1 MTKYSHIIERM
12 TLEQKATLVSAGG
25 GWSKITAGESEI
37 SGLAFSDGRFGVK
50 VAQGLKYHGAPATR
64 FPAPINMARTWNTPL
79 VARVADDIGNEARSL
94 GVNALTTPEG
104 GVITGVSSDMTDRF
118 SEDPYLSGRM
128 LTAYVRGIE
137 YNKAMATVSYAS
149 AAVSTE
155 FASNEQSV
163 REVALMPYE
172 MAIKDGK
179 PSAVKVCDGFY
190 GDSHVCE
197 SKHLMSGILKTEW
210 KNDGII
216 SVPDDGRVS
225 IVKALAEGA
234 DLFRSENAAEEAQK
248 IVKMVQRHKK
258 LAEDVEDGVA
268 TPYQLEAAVARGE
281 ALSEKLLDE
290 VVEKLLGAADE
301 KHMKDIPV
309 PESYASYPFNHPVMF
324 EERKHAATAYE
335 AAYESIVLLKNEG
348 VLPIDD
354 QKKVAFLGDYLF
366 CDLCDVNA
374 DGSFVALENESTVK
388 QISKSG
394 LNVIGCYRG
403 YERGA
408 TSAEQAKLL
417 ADAKTIA
424 VAADVVVVYVGD
436 LGNERSNGSIPSYQR
451 EFIRRIKEST
461 NAKIVAVCL
470 GNGLA
475 DMSWDTLCDAVIL
488 AGDPGQA
495 GAKALLKVING
506 TVNPSA
512 KLTVS
517 VCDDKIPVDADGG
530 LYGYRMC
537 QAENIKERYPFGY
550 GLSYTKFEY
559 KDLKVTKRG
568 VGFTLKNVGE
578 VAGAEI
584 AQLYV
589 GKMDSEVT
597 KAKKQLRGFKK
608 IYLEPGESVH
618 VEIPFDSRAFRYY
631 NTDTNS
637 WEIEGGK
644 YQVMVGASAR
654 HMKLFN
660 EIDIATSGAKPPV
673 VKKVTSRT
681 QPAMIKRTEKIFSG
695 KALGNAIAAT
705 IWAVFFWLLM
715 PLYGLIVS
723 APFYELLSALG
734 ATRGM
739 MMLCDFVVL
748 TLLFCVSAAIALYGI
763 KNLTQMVKKHTY
775 EVVNPAVITVKE
787 NDTYLPDA
795 EHPADAERFHFDD
808 AVANTSIDDVDEE
821 VSADVDEAQANEPSL
836 ASKETE
842 PSEEARK
849 YMCVSHTTMDTL
861 NAGANSIVNALSRYV
876 VARGIIVNDDE
887 IKRLFAAVCSS
898 RVIVLRNSDALGAR
912 LTLKAMSECFGF
924 NIAFI
929 NVGADDE
936 RISFSSSDGS
946 AGIVDAVNVAIE
958 QPEKPTFTVIC
969 GKNTEDACEFLGD
982 IINYSGLGNAEY
994 RMVMGKDKARSV
1006 KLPSNLWFV
1015 MLVSDEINVRTGNAC
1030 VSLLHATFN
1039 KLVNVNDVML
1049 GLGEEK
1055 AVLDLYPMTQR
1066 VLADVT
1072 AREREAN
1079 YLSEKYWRK
1088 IDKLEEY
1095 MAQRAGFTIG
1105 NKLYNAM
1112 EKYSAVCIGAGADP
1126 EQAMD
1131 SVISSLLLT
1140 QLNSEDASK
1149 LGGEE
1154 TLSEFM
1160 DSVFGADKD
1169 DRCREILRL
1178 KGIK

>member
-1 MTKYSHIIERM
+1 M

-25 GWSKITAGESEI
+25 GWNKITAGESEI
-37 SGLAFSDGRFGVK
+37 SALAFSDGRYGVN
-50 VAQGLKYHGAPATR
+50 VAPGLKYHGAPTTR

-94 GVNALTTPEG
+94 GVNALTTPEA
-104 GVITGVSSDMTDRF
+104 GVITGVSSDSTDRF

-137 YNKAMATVSYAS
+137 YNKAMATVDYAS

-155 FASNEQSV
+155 FASNEQTM

-179 PSAVKVCDGFY
+179 PSAVQVADGFY

-197 SKHLMSGILKTEW
+197 SRHLMSGILKTEW
-210 KNDGII
+210 KYVGII
-216 SVPDDGRVS
+216 SVPDDGKVS
-225 IVKALAEGA
+225 IVNAVSEGA
-234 DLFRSENAAEEAQK
+234 NIFRSEKAAEEAQK
-248 IVKMVQRHKK
+248 IVKMVQKHKK
-258 LAEDVEDGVA
+258 LSEDVEDGVA
-268 TPYQLEAAVARGE
+268 TPYQLEAAVKRGE

-290 VVEKLLGAADE
+290 IVEKLLGAADE
-301 KHMKDIPV
+301 KHMKDIPM

-335 AAYESIVLLKNEG
+335 AACESIVMLKNEG
-348 VLPIDD
+348 VLPIDEH
-354 QKKVAFLGDYLF
+354 KKVAFFGDYLF
-366 CDLCDVNA
+366 CDLSDVNA
-374 DGSFVALENESTVK
+374 NGSFVALENESTVK
-388 QISKSG
+388 QIAKSG
-394 LNVIGCYRG
+394 LDVIGCYRG

-408 TSAEQAKLL
+408 SAIDQVRLL
-417 ADAKTIA
+417 EDAKTIA
-424 VAADVVVVYVGD
+424 ISADVVVIYVGD
-436 LGNERSNGSIPSYQR
+436 LGGEGYMGSVPGYQR
-451 EFIRRIKEST
+451 DFIRKIKEST

-470 GNGLA
+470 GNGLN
-475 DMSWDTLCDAVIL
+475 DMSWTDLCDAVLL

-517 VCDDKIPVDADGG
+517 VCDDKIPMDVDGG

-537 QAENIKERYPFGY
+537 QVENIKERYPFGF
-550 GLSYTKFEY
+550 GLSYTEFEY

-597 KAKKQLRGFKK
+597 KARKQLRGFKK

-631 NTDTNS
+631 NTDTDS

-654 HMKLFN
+654 HMKLFK
-660 EIDIATSGAKPPV
+660 EIEIATSGAKPPV

-681 QPAMIKRTEKIFSG
+681 QPAMIKRTERVFSG

-705 IWAVFFWLLM
+705 IWAVFFWLLI
-715 PLYGLIVS
+715 PLYGLFVS
-723 APFYELLSALG
+723 APFYAILDELG

-739 MMLCDFVVL
+739 MMLCDVIIL
-748 TLLFCVSAAIALYGI
+748 TLLFCVGAIIALYGI
-763 KNLTQMVKKHTY
+763 KNITQMIKKRTY
-775 EVVNPAVITVKE
+775 EVVNPAVVTVKA
-787 NDTYLPDA
+787 NDTYMPDA
-795 EHPADAERFHFDD
+795 THSADAERFHFDD
-808 AVANTSIDDVDEE
+808 AAVSTDIDDADEDFL
-821 VSADVDEAQANEPSL
+821 ANDEGAAQEAAEAP
-836 ASKETE
+836 A
-842 PSEEARK
+842 EEQKDEGTGVRK
-849 YMCVSHTTMDTL
+849 YTCVSHTTMETL
-861 NAGANSIVNALSRYV
+861 NAGAGSVANALAKYV
-876 VARGIIVNDDE
+876 SARGIIVSDDE
-887 IKRLFAAVCSS
+887 VKRLFAAVCAS
-898 RVIVLRNSDALGAR
+898 RVIVLRNSNAIGAR
-912 LTLKAMSECFGF
+912 LTLKAMSECLGF
-924 NIAFI
+924 NTAFI
-929 NVGADDE
+929 NVSADDE
-936 RISFSSSDGS
+936 HISFSSSEGS
-946 AGIVDAVNVAIE
+946 MGIVDAVNVAIE
-958 QPEKPTFTVIC
+958 QPEKPTIAVIC
-969 GKNTEDACEFLGD
+969 GKDTDDACEFLGD
-982 IINYSGLGNAEY
+982 VINYSGLGNAEY
-994 RMVMGKDKARSV
+994 RMAMGKDKVRSV

-1015 MLVSDEINVRTGNAC
+1015 LLASDEINVRTGSAC
-1030 VSLLHATFN
+1030 VSTIHPTFN
-1039 KLVNVNDVML
+1039 KLVNVSDVML

-1055 AVLDLYPMTQR
+1055 EVLDFYPMTQR
-1066 VLADVT
+1066 VLADIT
-1072 AREREAN
+1072 AREREEN

-1095 MAQRAGFTIG
+1095 LSQRVGFTIG
-1105 NKLYNAM
+1105 NKLCNAM
-1112 EKYSAVCIGAGADP
+1112 EKYSAVCIGTGADP
-1126 EQAMD
+1126 EDAMD
-1131 SVISSLLLT
+1131 SVISSMLLT
-1140 QLNSEDASK
+1140 QLNSWDAGK
-1149 LGGEE
+1149 LSGEE
-1154 TLSEFM
+1154 TLIEFM

-1178 KGIK
+1178 KGIR